1 MNIKFQKVTNDTFL
15 KVFESNIL
23 ENSTAQKP
31 EDSNKM
37 KSELKLM
44 LNNDNYNLTTGF
56 LASEVLEGRNSDRY
70 QYVLPYYDFDTSL
83 FSSIKAGSFNFN
95 SNGSNE
101 LNDTNSLKSQIV
113 NNLIF
118 QVQIISVIKVLK
130 QITMLI

>member
-1 MNIKFQKVTNDTFL
+1 M

-70 QYVLPYYDFDTSL
+70 QYVPHIMILT
-83 FSSIKAGSFNFN
+83 
-95 SNGSNE
+95 
-101 LNDTNSLKSQIV
+101 QV
-113 NNLIF
+113 CF
-118 QVQIISVIKVLK
+118 QVLK
-130 QITMLI
+130 LVHLILILMVAMN